1 MSMNRILVATSL
13 ALGALCTVVSVSPSS
28 GEDSGRVF
36 AHNVYFTLTASS
48 PAAQEALVE
57 ACRTYLSGHEG
68 TVLFATGTRA
78 TAMQRDVN
86 DKDFDVSLHIYFS
99 SQAAHDAYQ
108 QAARHKEFIAK
119 MSGSWKTVRVFDS
132 WVTRAQ

>member
-1 MSMNRILVATSL
+1 MNRILVATSL
-13 ALGALCTVVSVSPSS
+13 ALGALCTVVAATRSG
-28 GEDSGRVF
+28 GEDSDRVF
-36 AHNVYFTLTASS
+36 AHDVYFTLNDAS

-68 TVLFATGTRA
+68 TVYFATGTRA

-86 DKDFDVSLHIYFS
+86 DKDFDVSLHVYFS

-108 QAARHKEFIAK
+108 ENPRHKEFIAK
-119 MSGSWKTVRVFDS
+119 MSANWKTVRVFDS
-132 WVTRAQ
+132 RVTAAR